1 MLKGID
7 ISSFQ
12 GSVSYGAYDFVIIK
26 ASEGVNWKDPGLDRH
41 LKGLFGTDDPTP
53 QTDKLYGFYH
63 YARPDLGNSP
73 EEEAKSFLSFI
84 RPQIGHC
91 LMALDWEQKSL
102 DYSPDWALQWLDYVY
117 RETGVRPLLYTQ
129 ASQAKLDK
137 YARIAQADYGLWV
150 AHWGV
155 SSPTYRN
162 WPSWAVWQ
170 YSNSP
175 MDMDYFN
182 GDAAAWRKYCGAGS
196 PEEPEKEEPDLTEAE
211 AKKIARQ
218 EIEAY
223 FGEQARKP
231 VADWAEA
238 HVKAVQERGIMNGD
252 EEGGFRPYSPVTRQE
267 LAATMVNALGIG
279 KEVSDWAEKAFQ
291 AVTQLGLL
299 DGTMPQEMLTREQ
312 FAVVLQKLVPLLLER
327 LLPLLQEKLKQA

>member
-7 ISSFQ
+7 VSSFQ
-12 GSVSYGAYDFVIIK
+12 GSVNYGAYDFVIIK

-91 LMALDWEQKSL
+91 LMALDWEQESL

-137 YARIAQADYGLWV
+137 YAGIARADYGLWV

-162 WPSWAVWQ
+162 WQAWALWQ
-170 YSNSP
+170 YSDSP

-196 PEEPEKEEPDLTEAE
+196 QEDPEKEEPEVAYTYEDWKAHMERYQKEQAKLAPSEGWGETAQAWALENGIIAGDPDGELRPRSSITREEAE
-211 AKKIARQ
+211 QMLKN
-218 EIEAY
+218 Y
-223 FGEQARKP
+223 DSRK
-231 VADWAEA
+231 
-238 HVKAVQERGIMNGD
+238 
-252 EEGGFRPYSPVTRQE
+252 
-267 LAATMVNALGIG
+267 
-279 KEVSDWAEKAFQ
+279 
-291 AVTQLGLL
+291 
-299 DGTMPQEMLTREQ
+299 
-312 FAVVLQKLVPLLLER
+312 
-327 LLPLLQEKLKQA
+327 

>member
-12 GSVSYGAYDFVIIK
+12 GSVNYGAYDFVIIK

-84 RPQIGHC
+84 RPQIGNC

-137 YARIAQADYGLWV
+137 YAGIARADYGLWV

-162 WPSWAVWQ
+162 WPAWALWQ
-170 YSNSP
+170 YSDSP

-196 PEEPEKEEPDLTEAE
+196 PEEPEKEEPEV
-211 AKKIARQ
+211 
-218 EIEAY
+218 AY
-223 FGEQARKP
+223 TYEDFK
-231 VADWAEA
+231 A
-238 HVKAVQERGIMNGD
+238 HMQRYE
-252 EEGGFRPYSPVTRQE
+252 
-267 LAATMVNALGIG
+267 
-279 KEVSDWAEKAFQ
+279 AEKAKMAPSSGWGEAAQ
-291 AVTQLGLL
+291 AWALENGIIAGDP
-299 DGTMPQEMLTREQ
+299 DGELRPRSNITREEAEQ
-312 FAVVLQKLVPLLLER
+312 MLKNYNEKVNKL
-327 LLPLLQEKLKQA
+327 